1 MADIE
6 DLDKDDWDNL
16 SSSEQTD
23 IREDVENLS
32 STGFKQLSDDKK
44 NWLIREA
51 ISEASTL
58 YTGKY
63 SRLPTVDGDAETFRL
78 NLAAHKMTI
87 AEGGEAQSESNAGG
101 NVSYNTVTGD
111 AISDLQHT
119 RFGRTALKHVR
130 DRQGIGIVRSRL

>member
-6 DLDKDDWDNL
+6 DLDKSGWDSL
-16 SSSEQTD
+16 SSSEKTD

-51 ISEASTL
+51 IGEASTL

-63 SRLPTVDGDAETFRL
+63 SRLPTVDGDHETFRL
-78 NLAAHKMTI
+78 ALAAHKWTQ
-87 AEGGEAQSESNAGG
+87 AEGGEA
-101 NVSYNTVTGD
+101 
-111 AISDLQHT
+111 LP
-119 RFGRTALKHVR
+119 
-130 DRQGIGIVRSRL
+130 SRPT